1 MTLYSKP
8 KGSKPTTHGQ
18 PLNLPPQV
26 FSKLHQE
33 ERLLKEQL
41 AVLKRDMYYDIIS
54 TVQKQQVAGRKM
66 KLLERRFKRDKER
79 TELIR
84 RTISAPPLAQRQA
97 TSRQAISF
105 STRWKSSSSS
115 TTSRPT
121 TCLQR
126 PTRRWSTVEYFRD
139 LLRPSVL
146 VSKGVDGGDDI
157 QWAES
162 FNRSSD
168 PEPITT
174 VSSTLASRRVHKV
187 PHNRPESRAFTPSQ
201 WVSVNSPS
209 DMVPEEP
216 KENQSLLTVTTV
228 LQGRPTSTQFRSPR

>member
-8 KGSKPTTHGQ
+8 KGSKPTAYGQ

-26 FSKLHQE
+26 FSKIHQE

-84 RTISAPPLAQRQA
+84 RTISAPPLAQRQS
-97 TSRQAISF
+97 TSKQAISF
-105 STRWKSSSSS
+105 SRRWKPSPS

-146 VSKGVDGGDDI
+146 VSKGEAGGDDI

-162 FNRSSD
+162 FKRSSD
-168 PEPITT
+168 LEPINTL
-174 VSSTLASRRVHKV
+174 SSTLGSRQVHTV

-209 DMVPEEP
+209 NMVPEEP
-216 KENQSLLTVTTV
+216 KENHSLLTVTTV
-228 LQGRPTSTQFRSPR
+228 LQGRPTSTKFKSPR